1 MSKSLELEN
10 KPLGK
15 SFMYAKKNNGPKI
28 DPCGTPALMEDH
40 LDD

>member
-15 SFMYAKKNNGPKI
+15 SFMYAKKNNGPQQRRCYGSFGAFTKF
-28 DPCGTPALMEDH
+28 PL
-40 LDD
+40 